1 MAIDHKFSNT
11 AAKSLLELLQSN
23 SRFIVPRFQRNYSW
37 NVEKVETLWSDLLDN
52 FYVLEDRSDSD
63 QEAQYLLGPIVLVST
78 GTPGSYHIIDGQQRL
93 ATITMLF
100 CVARDIIL
108 EDLKG
113 VQPPSGFDKIKELI
127 ENTHL
132 GKHKNWKL
140 VLNDTDKEFFREIQ
154 EFEDESKTQIE
165 RIRESK
171 PKIQSLRFLKDNYI
185 FLHSKITDAL
195 HTNFGYG
202 KAPDVNNLNDDEQR
216 KLRIKNYSTL
226 LYFLT
231 HLRENNYLIQ
241 IMVSDNS
248 SAFQIF
254 ETLNERGQTL
264 SKSNLIK
271 NHILNKVQ
279 NVELQ
284 REQSDK
290 WNKIFDDVIGNDQSD
305 DDFIMESY
313 HSRYCDENSLRAT
326 TGPSAQPMLKKNLY
340 KIIKRMVTDEAD
352 CKRFIKE
359 LERDAEFLSK
369 LYDPSGYDVDDASK
383 DDIYAIKALKAK
395 YIRIPILA
403 AYRKWS
409 NSNMTEYTN
418 LVKLLVKFFFK
429 IRVVSEMHP
438 GTIEDV
444 MKTITKMIN
453 EDESLENI
461 HKVIKDED
469 KRHDFKHDFV
479 KRFALSPHNDA
490 AKYVLQKI
498 TVHLGTPYDDVKPIE
513 NLTLEHVLP
522 KNSKPE
528 YWDPR
533 DFDGDTGGYYQR
545 LGNMT
550 LLKKAI
556 NSKIRDLSFLL
567 KRDHKD
573 KDGNNDGYNSSLLK
587 INTDTVVNYDSW
599 TASIIEER
607 ERKFSEY
614 ADEIWKID

>member
-52 FYVLEDRSDSD
+52 FCVLDRGGSEQD
-63 QEAQYLLGPIVLVST
+63 EQYLLGPIVLVST
-78 GTPGSYHIIDGQQRL
+78 GTRGEYHIIDGQQRL

-108 EDLKG
+108 EDLKDK
-113 VQPPSGFDKIKELI
+113 QPPSGFDKINELI

-132 GKHKNWKL
+132 EKHTSWKL
-140 VLNDTDKEFFREIQ
+140 ELNDTDKEFFREIQ
-154 EFEDESKTQIE
+154 EFEDKSKTQIE
-165 RIRESK
+165 RIKESK
-171 PKIQSLRFLKDNYI
+171 PKIQSLRFLKENYI
-185 FLHSKITDAL
+185 FLHTKITNAL
-195 HTNFGYG
+195 HTNFGYSE
-202 KAPDVNNLNDDEQR
+202 APDVGNLNDDEKR
-216 KLRIKNYSTL
+216 ELRIKNYSTL

-241 IMVSDNS
+241 IMVSDES

-254 ETLNERGQTL
+254 ETLNDRGQTL

-271 NHILNKVQ
+271 NHILNKIQ
-279 NVELQ
+279 NADLQ

-313 HSRYCDENSLRAT
+313 HSRHCDENSLRTAASQ
-326 TGPSAQPMLKKNLY
+326 SAQPMLKKNLY
-340 KIIKRMVTDEAD
+340 KIIKRMVTDEAA
-352 CKRFIKE
+352 CRKLIKE

-409 NSNMTEYTN
+409 NNNMVEYTN

-438 GTIEDV
+438 SDIEKI
-444 MKTITKMIN
+444 MEPITQMIN
-453 EDESLENI
+453 EGKSFENI
-461 HKVIKDED
+461 HKVIKDKD
-469 KRHDFKHDFV
+469 KHDDFKHDFV
-479 KRFALSPHNDA
+479 KRFALGPHNDA

-498 TVHLGTPYDDVKPIE
+498 TVEMGTPYDDVRPID

-522 KNSKPE
+522 KKFESN
-528 YWDPR
+528 WNPR
-533 DFDGDTGGYYQR
+533 DFDGDANDYYKR

-556 NSKIRDLSFLL
+556 NSKIRDLPFPM

-573 KDGNNDGYNSSLLK
+573 KDGKDDGYKSSSLK
-587 INTDTVVNYDSW
+587 INTDTVINYDSW
-599 TASIIEER
+599 TASVIEER
-607 ERKFSEY
+607 ERKFAEY
-614 ADEIWKID
+614 ADKIWKIS

>member
-23 SRFIVPRFQRNYSW
+23 SRFLVPRFQRNYSW
-37 NVEKVETLWSDLLDN
+37 NKEKVGALWSDLLDN
-52 FYVLEDRSDSD
+52 FCELKNRSGSEQDT
-63 QEAQYLLGPIVLVST
+63 QYLLGPIVLVNTDTKS
-78 GTPGSYHIIDGQQRL
+78 SYHIIDGQQRL
-93 ATITMLF
+93 ATITMIF

-108 EDLKG
+108 EDLKDT
-113 VQPPSGFDKIKELI
+113 PPKGFDKIKDLI

-132 GKHKNWKL
+132 GKHTSWKL
-140 VLNDTDKEFFREIQ
+140 ELNDTDKEFFREIQ
-154 EFEDESKTQIE
+154 EFENESKTQIE
-165 RIRESK
+165 RIREST

-185 FLHSKITDAL
+185 FLHQKITDAL
-195 HTNFGYG
+195 YTNFERD
-202 KAPDVNNLNDDEQR
+202 KVTDIDNLNGDAQR
-216 KLRIKNYSTL
+216 KLRIKNYPML

-231 HLRENNYLIQ
+231 HLRENNYMIQ
-241 IMVSDNS
+241 IMVSDES

-271 NHILNKVQ
+271 NHILNKIH
-279 NVELQ
+279 NADLQ

-313 HSRYCDENSLRAT
+313 HSRYCHKDSLRT
-326 TGPSAQPMLKKNLY
+326 TKGQNVQPILKKNLY
-340 KIIKRMVTDEAD
+340 KTIKRMVTDEVD
-352 CKRFIKE
+352 CKKFIKE
-359 LERDAEFLSK
+359 LECDAEFLSK

-383 DDIYAIKALKAK
+383 HDIYAIKALKAK

-409 NSNMTEYTN
+409 NSSMTDYTTVVEL
-418 LVKLLVKFFFK
+418 LVKLFFK

-438 GTIEDV
+438 SSIEEV
-444 MKTITKMIN
+444 MQDITRMIN
-453 EDESLENI
+453 EGKSLEDI
-461 HKVIKDED
+461 GKVIKDAD
-469 KRHDFKHDFV
+469 KLHAFEHDFV
-479 KRFALSPHNDA
+479 KRFALHPHNDA

-498 TVHLGTPYDDVKPIE
+498 TVHMGTPYDDVRPLD

-522 KNSKPE
+522 KNPE
-528 YWDPR
+528 PESWDPQN
-533 DFDGDTGGYYQR
+533 FNGDTSDYHKR

-550 LLKKAI
+550 LLKQTI
-556 NSKIRDLSFLL
+556 NSKIRDMPFKM

-573 KDGNNDGYNSSLLK
+573 KNGNDDGYKSSSLK
-587 INTDTVVNYDSW
+587 INTDTVINYDSW

-607 ERKFSEY
+607 ESKFAKY
-614 ADEIWKID
+614 ANEIWKID